1 MMCFSSPLTIYC
13 EYSSSSFKLCFIIDL
28 WPEEDLAK
36 QMRSDA
42 VTLHMKCSGAKL
54 SVGLM
59 DFWVR
64 LDDLAAVPLGL

>member
-1 MMCFSSPLTIYC
+1 MCFSSPLTIYC
-13 EYSSSSFKLCFIIDL
+13 EYSSSSLKLCFIIDL

-42 VTLHMKCSGAKL
+42 VTLHIKCSSAKL
-54 SVGLM
+54 SAGLM